1 MLEIEFIYIIAA
13 MFAVFCS
20 INFIAVHK
28 TLTLFVMSF
37 LLNVE
42 IVIIEL
48 LKHSTWKCQF
58 FSLLLYAIWKSNFNS
73 VDCFLWKMQWIH
85 KLLSKMFAS
94 CTFYPYWSDNF
105 PSRHFNFVVLIE
117 FARTSLSPF
126 LVCLYIVACSTG
138 IHFKMFKDG

>member
-48 LKHSTWKCQF
+48 LKHST
-58 FSLLLYAIWKSNFNS
+58 
-73 VDCFLWKMQWIH
+73 
-85 KLLSKMFAS
+85 
-94 CTFYPYWSDNF
+94 
-105 PSRHFNFVVLIE
+105 
-117 FARTSLSPF
+117 
-126 LVCLYIVACSTG
+126 
-138 IHFKMFKDG
+138 